1 MLLVTWNCSPQGHL
15 LQVYGHP
22 AKVGCVYQDMIWSHP
37 PFLSPA
43 VAPLWGVTSK
53 EQCEC

>member
-15 LQVYGHP
+15 LQVNGHP
-22 AKVGCVYQDMIWSHP
+22 AKVDCVYQDMIWSHP
-37 PFLSPA
+37 PFLSPV
-43 VAPLWGVTSK
+43 VAPLWGVTYK